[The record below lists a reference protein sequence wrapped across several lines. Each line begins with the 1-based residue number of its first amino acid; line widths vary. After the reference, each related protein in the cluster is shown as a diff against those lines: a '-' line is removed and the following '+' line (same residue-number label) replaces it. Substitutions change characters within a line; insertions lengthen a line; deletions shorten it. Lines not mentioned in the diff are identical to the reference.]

1 MPGLPETKKEQ
12 ILNLARQDPFLKV
25 EEIAA
30 RVETTP
36 RYVRTILSEAKIS
49 LMQLRR
55 NYARRMER
63 RLGIDVGLKGDGP
76 GLAST
81 FDTAGECLSV
91 NEIRIH
97 KVHRPEWANLLK
109 VASDEPLL
117 MVSRVHKVNGQPV
130 FASQVVTTGDL
141 SLSEEL
147 LRSDIPLRELLGLAE
162 PDAME
167 SWERSL
173 EVEPADPYIAASLG
187 VPPAEPVMRSGNLII
202 TQGQPVG
209 LEFKVFPAYGVRFV
223 LVGDGEHELKVVD
236 KTG

>member
-1 MPGLPETKKEQ
+1 MSGVPQTKKDQ

-30 RVETTP
+30 KVETTP

-55 NYARRMER
+55 SYARRMER
-63 RLGIDVGLKGDGP
+63 RLGIDVTLKGDGP
-76 GLAST
+76 GVAPT
-81 FDTAGECLSV
+81 VHATGECLSV

-97 KVHRPEWANLLK
+97 KIHQPEWASLLQ
-109 VASDEPLL
+109 VADDEPLL
-117 MVSRVHKVNGQPV
+117 MVSRVCKVDGQPFFV
-130 FASQVVTTGDL
+130 SQMVTTGDL

-147 LRSDIPLRELLGLAE
+147 LRGDMPLRELLGFTA
-162 PDAME
+162 PDATAF
-167 SWERSL
+167 WERSL
-173 EVEPADPYIAASLG
+173 EAEPADPYIAASLG
-187 VPPAEPVMRSGNLII
+187 VPQAEPVIRSGNLII
-202 TQGQPVG
+202 AKGQPVG

-223 LVGDGEHELKVVD
+223 LAGDGEHELKVVG